1 MLVAWASLQ
10 PVFEAASEEKPI
22 PAAWMDGRQREGLAA
37 RVGRAEA
44 SLSPTAP
51 RSFQERMPTCCN
63 RRAFSSCRL
72 MTFLRNSPRAALWRS
87 FSCFDGA
94 CSSVFV
100 NAGALE
106 DGPAASEVPSLERTL
121 ERLLSPDLSLS
132 LYTVFSWLFF
142 HLLCSVKV
150 TFRCFFFSLKCF
162 VLN

>member
-106 DGPAASEVPSLERTL
+106 DGPAASERFPRLKGLLKGFSLLIFHCPCTQS
-121 ERLLSPDLSLS
+121 SPGC
-132 LYTVFSWLFF
+132 FF
-142 HLLCSVKV
+142 ICSV
-150 TFRCFFFSLKCF
+150 L
-162 VLN
+162 